1 MTPTPMAA
9 KRRALFLNEIGIGVQ
24 WVRHHASAPAQADV
38 GTDADVAAG
47 AQERMLDGMPDR
59 PLAAPVVVVPLVPAT
74 LAPKPGSSPSAPID
88 AMDWPQLQ
96 DAVANCSACGLC
108 RSRTR
113 TVFGSGERDAKL
125 LFVGAGPDRAEEA
138 AGEPFTGA
146 SGKLLDNMLAAIA
159 QQRSKNTYF
168 THLVKCRP
176 VDAAG
181 NDRAPTAQEV
191 AACSPFLARQ
201 IALLQPDLIVAF
213 GKTAALALRVNEN
226 VDSSV
231 PPPLPLRGVVHR
243 YAQDGRSGAGI
254 ALVATHPPATL
265 LLQPADKAQAWA
277 DLCLVRSTYADLA

>member
-1 MTPTPMAA
+1 MTLTPMAA
-9 KRRALFLNEIGIGVQ
+9 NRRALFLNEIGIGVQ
-24 WVRHHASAPAQADV
+24 WVRHHASAPAQAGV
-38 GTDADVAAG
+38 GTDAGMDPDVQRDAADS
-47 AQERMLDGMPDR
+47 ASDHMPAPMRAPDPQPMPAPTPDR
-59 PLAAPVVVVPLVPAT
+59 
-74 LAPKPGSSPSAPID
+74 GAPIA

-96 DAVANCSACGLC
+96 AAVANCSACGLC

-113 TVFGSGERDAKL
+113 TVLGSGERDAKL

-146 SGKLLDNMLAAIA
+146 SGKLLDNMLTAIA

-176 VDAAG
+176 CDADG

-213 GKTAALALRVNEN
+213 GKTAALALRVNNN

-231 PPPLPLRGVVHR
+231 SSPLPLRGAVHR
-243 YAQDGRSGAGI
+243 YARAQDDTPEAGI
-254 ALVATHPPATL
+254 ALIATHPPATL